1 MKWIDD
7 SPASALPVWQGEA
20 PPHLQVRIDARVLEQ
35 VRSHLRA
42 APVEQGGLLLGVAYA
57 PRARGAGPAQDA
69 EAAQETDRAGE
80 PCVVRVLA
88 AVAATHSR
96 GDALS
101 LRMDTPVWTE
111 ASVRL
116 DTLRECEPC
125 ALVVGWYH
133 SHPGIGAFFSA
144 TDRRTQRAWFGHPY
158 SLGWVMDP
166 VRDEHAIYL
175 GPQCRPVRD
184 VLVDPPAAT
193 LGTPA

>member
-7 SPASALPVWQGEA
+7 SPASALPVWPGEA

-35 VRSHLRA
+35 VRAHLRA

-57 PRARGAGPAQDA
+57 PRAQDAGPARDA
-69 EAAQETDRAGE
+69 ERAGE
-80 PCVVRVLA
+80 PCIVRVLA
-88 AVAATHSR
+88 AVAATRSR

-101 LRMDTPVWTE
+101 LRMDTPVWTA
-111 ASVRL
+111 ASARL
-116 DTLRECEPC
+116 DALREREPC
-125 ALVVGWYH
+125 ALIVGWYH

-166 VRDEHAIYL
+166 VHDEHAIYL

-193 LGTPA
+193 LGTRA